1 MRIGLSPLLI
11 LALVSGCG
19 KTTAPKTKVV
29 VAVEEVPAVVMT
41 AAQKKEP
48 DVKFNKVIKSPDGF
62 YEVQGKTKAGK
73 IIEVE
78 VSESGDVLKV
88 E

>member
-1 MRIGLSPLLI
+1 MLVLL
-11 LALVSGCG
+11 AGCG
-19 KTTAPKTKVV
+19 KPTAPKTKVV
-29 VAVEEVPAVVMT
+29 LPMEQVPAVVMT
-41 AAQKKEP
+41 AAQKKQP

-62 YEVQGKTKAGK
+62 YEVQGKNKSGK

-78 VSESGDVLKV
+78 VSETGDVLKV

>member
-1 MRIGLSPLLI
+1 
-11 LALVSGCG
+11 
-19 KTTAPKTKVV
+19 
-29 VAVEEVPAVVMT
+29 MT

-48 DVKFNKVIKSPDGF
+48 DVKFNKVLKAPEGF

>member
-1 MRIGLSPLLI
+1 MRIVLLSVFVVA
-11 LALVSGCG
+11 LASGCG
-19 KTTAPKTKVV
+19 KATAPKTKVEV
-29 VAVEEVPAVVMT
+29 SLDQVPAVVMT

-62 YEVQGKTKAGK
+62 YEVQGKNKAGK

-78 VSESGDVLKV
+78 VSVAGDVLKV

>member
-1 MRIGLSPLLI
+1 MRIVLSSVFV
-11 LALVSGCG
+11 LVLVCGCG
-19 KTTAPKTKVV
+19 KPTAPKTKVEV
-29 VAVEEVPAVVMT
+29 PVEQVPAVVMT

-62 YEVQGKTKAGK
+62 YEVQGKTKSGK